1 MVEQV
6 ERQRG
11 EGSLE
16 KESGDQ
22 SGMTSLVCS
31 LVKWRWEEKYLT
43 GQVGIK

>member
-1 MVEQV
+1 MDEQV

-16 KESGDQ
+16 KESGDR
-22 SGMTSLVCS
+22 SGITSSVCS
-31 LVKWRWEEKYLT
+31 SVKWRWEEKYLM